1 LSDGREFRFENSG
14 NIQRIYDRNGRLI
27 SASVW
32 TKDGPQPLS
41 NQSAFLGAGAAA
53 GGAAEA
59 IGIDF
64 AAVLAAGAALY
75 AWLSS
80 RNDRNRAA
88 VIAFSPTEFE
98 PGTKQPK
105 ALFVGRLTEQELN
118 DACPKHPKVQ
128 EFTDKAAAKARH
140 DRSDWGPAGF
150 GTEVRKLVARDVTG
164 IDPNTGKPGKLS
176 EPQDPNFLAEV
187 SALKTLAAD
196 ADAPPLPRYGE
207 KGTVRVDVLE
217 NRPKIA
223 TVCIYDIKTGERA
236 LYIPR
241 MLEIARS
248 VYKYY
253 PNTERM
259 IITEI
264 RPHR

>member
-1 LSDGREFRFENSG
+1 
-14 NIQRIYDRNGRLI
+14 
-27 SASVW
+27 
-32 TKDGPQPLS
+32 
-41 NQSAFLGAGAAA
+41 
-53 GGAAEA
+53 
-59 IGIDF
+59 
-64 AAVLAAGAALY
+64 
-75 AWLSS
+75 
-80 RNDRNRAA
+80 
-88 VIAFSPTEFE
+88 
-98 PGTKQPK
+98 
-105 ALFVGRLTEQELN
+105 VGRLTEQELN